1 MLSLPIFMTGR
12 MEVINNMEVKADD
25 ELEGLLEGRYD
36 VRDFEIQQL
45 EDIAVTLE
53 DMIEKLDKQI
63 EERLILL

>member
-1 MLSLPIFMTGR
+1 MTGR

>member
-53 DMIEKLDKQI
+53 DMIEKLDKRI